1 MSKFLLKGLII
12 KEPWIDLI
20 LTGEKVW
27 EIRGSN
33 TKIRGTIA
41 LIKSGSG
48 SVVGLCD
55 LKDVVGPLSLS
66 KFRRSKS
73 FHAIPSN
80 QLKNGLPYQNTY
92 AWVLDNTICLR
103 KPVSYRHPRGAVI
116 WVNLPNTV
124 VKQIYNQNT
133 LKLQGKENE
142 MTILKKDLQALNK
155 DIQALGKTIDK
166 LIAAVEKGETTK
178 VAKKTTAKP
187 IKAKTTKRSPAQKAP
202 AKKKTTKLTATDQV
216 LGIINGSNNGV
227 NTATLMKKTG
237 FDQRKI
243 WSIINRASKAG
254 KIKRA
259 GKGIYIGA

>member
-1 MSKFLLKGLII
+1 MSKFLLKGLIL

-103 KPVSYRHPRGAVI
+103 KPVSFRHPRGAVI

-142 MTILKKDLQALNK
+142 MTILKKDLQALNR
-155 DIQALGKTIDK
+155 DIKALSKTVDNLLK
-166 LIAAVEKGETTK
+166 TVEKGETTK
-178 VAKKTTAKP
+178 VAKKTTANP
-187 IKAKTTKRSPAQKAP
+187 IKAKTTKRAPAQKAP
-202 AKKKTTKLTATDQV
+202 GRKRPSSPTATDQV
-216 LGIINGSNNGV
+216 LNIIKRSKKGV
-227 NTATLMKKTG
+227 NAATLMTKTG
-237 FDQRKI
+237 FDLKKVRNILQRTFKQ
-243 WSIINRASKAG
+243 G
-254 KIKRA
+254 KIKRV
-259 GKGIYIGA
+259 GKGIYVKA